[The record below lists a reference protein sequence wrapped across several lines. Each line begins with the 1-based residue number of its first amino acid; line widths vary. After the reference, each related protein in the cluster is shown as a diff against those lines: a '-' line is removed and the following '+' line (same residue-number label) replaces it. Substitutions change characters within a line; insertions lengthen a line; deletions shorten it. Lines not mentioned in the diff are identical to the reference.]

1 MKARIDYTKVSP
13 QILRPLIALNAP
25 VETSGLE
32 RPLLDLVRMR
42 ASQINGCAF
51 CLDMHSKD
59 ARAAG
64 EKEQRLYMLEAWR
77 ETSVY
82 SDRERAAL
90 AWTEAVTRVTDGH
103 VPDEAYAEVSE
114 HFSEQELV
122 ALTLAVVA
130 INSFNRINVAFR
142 IEGGSY
148 QPGMFKNLLKTA

>member
-90 AWTEAVTRVTDGH
+90 AWTESLTGVAKTGAS
-103 VPDEAYAEVSE
+103 DEDYEPLKRYFNETEIAY
-114 HFSEQELV
+114 
-122 ALTLAVVA
+122 LTLLIGAINVWNRVA
-130 INSFNRINVAFR
+130 IALRAVHPVEEHKSA
-142 IEGGSY
+142 
-148 QPGMFKNLLKTA
+148 AA

>member
-13 QILRPLIALNAP
+13 QVLRPLIALNAP
-25 VETSGLE
+25 VEASGLE
-32 RPLLDLVRMR
+32 HALLDLVKMR

-59 ARAAG
+59 ARSAG

-90 AWTEAVTRVTDGH
+90 SWTEAVTRVTDGH
-103 VPDEAYAEVSE
+103 VPDEVYAEASE
-114 HFSEQELV
+114 QFSEQELV

-130 INSFNRINVAFR
+130 INSFNRINIAFR
-142 IEGGSY
+142 IEGGNY
-148 QPGMFKNLLKTA
+148 QPGMFKSLAKTA

>member
-1 MKARIDYTKVSP
+1 MTARIDYTKVSP
-13 QILRPLIALNAP
+13 QILRPLIAMNVP

-32 RPLLDLVRMR
+32 PALMNLVRMR
-42 ASQINGCAF
+42 SSQINGCAF

-82 SDRERAAL
+82 SPRERAAL

-103 VPDEAYAEVSE
+103 VPDDVYAEA
-114 HFSEQELV
+114 SEQFTEPELV

-142 IEGGSY
+142 IEGGGY
-148 QPGMFKNLLKTA
+148 QPGMFKNLQKTA

>member
-1 MKARIDYTKVSP
+1 MTARIDYTKVSP

-32 RPLLDLVRMR
+32 PALLNLVRMR
-42 ASQINGCAF
+42 SSQINGCAF

-82 SDRERAAL
+82 SPRERAAL

-103 VPDEAYAEVSE
+103 VPDDVYAEA
-114 HFSEQELV
+114 SEQFTEPELV

-142 IEGGSY
+142 IEGGGY
-148 QPGMFKNLLKTA
+148 QPGMFKNLQKTA

>member
-1 MKARIDYTKVSP
+1 MTARIDYAKVSP
-13 QILRPLIALNAP
+13 QILRPLLALNVP
-25 VETSGLE
+25 IETSGLE
-32 RPLLDLVRMR
+32 PALIRLVQMR

-64 EKEQRLYMLEAWR
+64 EKEQRLYLLEAWR
-77 ETSVY
+77 ETSIY

-90 AWTEAVTRVTDGH
+90 GWTEAVTRVTEGH
-103 VPDEAYAEVSE
+103 VPDDVYAEVAE
-114 HFSEQELV
+114 QFDEQELA

-130 INSFNRINVAFR
+130 INSFNRLNVAFR

-148 QPGMFKNLLKTA
+148 QPGMFKSLLKTA

>member
-1 MKARIDYTKVSP
+1 MKARIDYSKVSP
-13 QILRPLIALNAP
+13 QVLRPLIALNAP
-25 VETSGLE
+25 VQASGLE
-32 RPLLDLVRMR
+32 PALLDLVRMR

-103 VPDEAYAEVSE
+103 VPGEVDAEA
-114 HFSEQELV
+114 SEQFNEQEVV

-142 IEGGSY
+142 IEGGHY
-148 QPGMFKNLLKTA
+148 QPGMFKNLQKTG

>member
-13 QILRPLIALNAP
+13 QVLRPLIALNAP

-32 RPLLDLVRMR
+32 PALLNLVRMR

-77 ETSVY
+77 ETAAY
-82 SDRERAAL
+82 SERERAAL

-103 VPDEAYAEVSE
+103 VPDDVYAEA
-114 HFSEQELV
+114 SEQFTDQELI
-122 ALTLAVVA
+122 ALTLAVIA
-130 INSFNRINVAFR
+130 INSFNRLNIAFR
-142 IEGGSY
+142 VEGGSY
-148 QPGMFKNLLKTA
+148 QPGMFKNLQKTA

>member
-1 MKARIDYTKVSP
+1 MTARIDYTKVSP
-13 QILRPLIALNAP
+13 QVLRPLIALNAP
-25 VETSGLE
+25 VEASGLDHK
-32 RPLLDLVRMR
+32 LLDLVRMR

-82 SDRERAAL
+82 SDRECAAL

-103 VPDEAYAEVSE
+103 VPDEVYAEVSE
-114 HFSEQELV
+114 HFSEEELV

-148 QPGMFKNLLKTA
+148 QPGMFKNLAKTA

>member
-13 QILRPLIALNAP
+13 QILRALIALNAP

-32 RPLLDLVRMR
+32 HALLHLVRMR

-64 EKEQRLYMLEAWR
+64 ESEQRLYMLEAWR

-82 SDRERAAL
+82 SERERAAL

-103 VPDEAYAEVSE
+103 VPDEVYDEVSKQ
-114 HFSEQELV
+114 FTEQELV

-130 INSFNRINVAFR
+130 INSFNRLNVAFR
-142 IEGGSY
+142 IEGGGY
-148 QPGMFKNLLKTA
+148 QPGMFKSLLKTA